1 MHQLPPQRLFKRA
14 VQKAFSLMGLE
25 LRRKMARDDSS
36 DSYGP
41 AWQSR
46 LANAPK
52 LPQRSRNTLEQFFD
66 ARTEGRGIWKWRHYF
81 EIYDRHFS
89 KFVGKDV
96 HMLEIGIYSGGSL
109 EMWKHY
115 FGPRA
120 HIYGVDIE
128 PVCKSY
134 EDPQTKIF
142 IGDQADRLFWQ
153 RFKEDVPKLDIVV
166 DDGGHEPD
174 QQIATM
180 EALLPHLRPGGVF
193 LCEDITFE
201 TNPFAEY
208 VLQFARH
215 INAYNW
221 SYDDQRTQS
230 ANPTPF
236 QQAVHSIHLYPM
248 VSVIERRNEHLE
260 LVAPKHGTQWQP
272 FLR

>member
-1 MHQLPPQRLFKRA
+1 
-14 VQKAFSLMGLE
+14 
-25 LRRKMARDDSS
+25 
-36 DSYGP
+36 
-41 AWQSR
+41 
-46 LANAPK
+46 
-52 LPQRSRNTLEQFFD
+52 LEQFFD
-66 ARTEGRGIWKWRHYF
+66 GRTEGRGIWKWRHYF

-109 EMWKHY
+109 EMWKDY
-115 FGPRA
+115 FGLRA

-128 PVCKSY
+128 AACESY

-142 IGDQADRLFWQ
+142 IGDQADRSFWE
-153 RFKEDVPKLDIVV
+153 RFKQDVPKLDIVV

-193 LCEDITFE
+193 LCEDIIFE
-201 TNPFAEY
+201 TNPFADY
-208 VLQFARH
+208 LSQFARH
-215 INAYNW
+215 INAYNY
-221 SYDDQRTQS
+221 SINLDDPRVRIR
-230 ANPTPF
+230 ANPTPL

-248 VSVIERRNEHLE
+248 VAVIERRNEHLE
-260 LVAPKHGTQWQP
+260 LIAPKHGTQWQP